1 MVLCAFDIVCI
12 VHIGLCCPLAAP
24 GAPGTCGC
32 RPQEMPPCPL
42 SPAATCPTYTS
53 SPDFTQTCA
62 FVSPGGTFTHHDFT
76 QTQLISDITNQL
88 LDMPIFWVW
97 HLLRKVTTRLW
108 QLTSSL
114 DIYTSVH
121 FTELF
126 YGYRLTWACTCTMG
140 ACRSMSCVF
149 VENWLGPVYMI
160 HNSVSGLCTVIECD
174 LNQCQCVVV

>member
-1 MVLCAFDIVCI
+1 M
-12 VHIGLCCPLAAP
+12 HIGLCCPLAAP

-42 SPAATCPTYTS
+42 SPAATCPTYKFTWFYADMRLRFTCWYFHTS
-53 SPDFTQTCA
+53 WFYTDMLLT
-62 FVSPGGTFTHHDFT
+62 
-76 QTQLISDITNQL
+76 SDITNHL
-88 LDMPIFWVW
+88 LDMPKFWVW
-97 HLLRKVTTRLW
+97 HLLPKVTTRLW

-114 DIYTSVH
+114 DIYTSVQ

-126 YGYRLTWACTCTMG
+126 YGYRLTWACTMG
-140 ACRSMSCVF
+140 SCRSMSCVF

-174 LNQCQCVVV
+174 LSQCQCVVV